1 MAEAIDRAAKAD
13 PEPVSMMPT
22 PSPHTLLH
30 AIIRLLFRKGDS
42 PWILLAIGLLSTVT
56 ATLIIKSNV
65 YRNTEK
71 EFIHEYREMQTVI
84 SERLDGQ
91 ARILK
96 SAAAFFE
103 ASENVTLENWVTFT
117 RYQAIEKELHGIL
130 GIGFSILI
138 LPAEL
143 TRHIQT
149 IRREGFPEYL
159 LNPAGTRDVYSSV
172 IYMEPFSGSNLRAF
186 GYDMLS
192 EPVRRAAMEQAR
204 DNNSAVLSGKV
215 ALIQGAG
222 DDTQAGN
229 VMYFPVYRKGM
240 PVTTVEQ
247 RRAAILGWVFNP
259 CRMNDLI
266 QGLLKDVNIEEAKLL
281 HLQIFDGAQP
291 SAKSLLYEYGSPGD
305 PTHVTNVRFTRQ
317 VPFDFNGHRWTMRF
331 TKTGSGLFS
340 AEYALAWISL
350 VSGIVS
356 TLLLFLLVRAL
367 LIMRTEAE
375 SIAETLTIDL
385 QRSEQFSTDIINS
398 LTSHITVLDNAGVI
412 VSVNE
417 RWENFALENC
427 GAGAPVSDLG
437 KQYLDVF
444 TTMDKDKNSDG
455 AEEARAGLRAVL
467 NREQEHFSLEYPC
480 HSPDAPRW
488 FLMSVTRLSG
498 SQQGVVVSHADI
510 TTRKLAEMELQKV
523 LNDLDER
530 VRGRT
535 KELTKANMHLI
546 REIEEREKIEE
557 SLQVAY
563 TEINNLKDR
572 LQAENI
578 YLEKE
583 VAKYHNFGEF
593 IGNSKCLALLF
604 ERIRQVAPMNATV
617 LVLGETGAGK
627 GVVARAIHSH
637 SSRKDRPMI
646 TVNCAALPTNLIESE
661 LFGRERG
668 AYTGA
673 TSRQMGRFELANGGT
688 IFLDE
693 IGELPLELQSKLL
706 RVIQDGEFELLGS
719 PRTIKVDVRIVAATN
734 RNLEE
739 EIRSGRFREDLF
751 YRLNVFP
758 LRIPPLRERTEDI
771 PLLVNHF
778 VAKFNKKNSKNI
790 ETVSKDTL
798 YTLQEYQ
805 WPGNVRELE
814 SIIERAVIISH
825 GTDLQVLDRFDTFRK
840 AVEPED
846 KEIKAISE
854 LERDHILQVLQQTG
868 WRINGNKGAAVIL
881 ALNPSTL
888 RSRMMK
894 LNIVRQ

>member
-96 SAAAFFE
+96 SAAAFIE
-103 ASENVTLENWVTFT
+103 ASGSVTLGNWVTFT

-138 LPAEL
+138 QPAEL

-149 IRREGFPEYL
+149 IRREGFPEYHVK
-159 LNPAGTRDVYSSV
+159 PDGKRDVYSSV